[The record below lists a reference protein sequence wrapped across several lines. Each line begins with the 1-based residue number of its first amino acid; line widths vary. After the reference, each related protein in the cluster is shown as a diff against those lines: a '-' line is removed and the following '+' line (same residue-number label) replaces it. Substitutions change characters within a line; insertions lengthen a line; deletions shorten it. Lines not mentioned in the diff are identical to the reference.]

1 MSNQTTT
8 SLPSTTLYFRE
19 GSSDK
24 VYQAAVAPSGAG
36 FVVNFAYGRRGA
48 ALQAGTKTAS
58 PVPLEKAIAVYN
70 KIVAEKTGKGYTP
83 GEDGTPFAGT
93 DLERRNTGRVPQLL
107 NPIDRAEAERL
118 ILDDRYI
125 MEEKHDGERVTIEVA
140 NGDATGANRDGLSR
154 PLPVTVRDAAL
165 GLAGSMVLDG
175 ELVGERFH
183 AFDVLA
189 LDGASIAHKALSDRI
204 QIRDARV
211 PEIGRGPRREIG
223 KHLCRVTTART
234 ADQKRAMLGEIE
246 ARGGEGVVFKLKDAP
261 YAPGRP
267 ASGGAWLKLKFVESA
282 TCRVA
287 ATSRDKRSVAI
298 EMRDGDRWVGVG
310 NVTVPANQGIPAPG
324 SLVEVRYLYAY
335 RGGSLFQP
343 VLVGPRADVGEDAC
357 AIATLKFKPENPA

>member
-1 MSNQTTT
+1 MNNTPA
-8 SLPSTTLYFRE
+8 LPSTTLYFRE

-24 VYQAAVAPSGAG
+24 VYQAAVEASGGG
-36 FVVNFAYGRRGA
+36 FVVNFAFGRRGA
-48 ALQAGTKTAS
+48 ALKAGTKTAA

-93 DLERRNTGRVPQLL
+93 DLERRNTGRATQLL
-107 NPIDRAEAERL
+107 NPVDRAEAERL
-118 ILDDRYI
+118 ILDDRYV
-125 MEEKHDGERVTIEVA
+125 MEEKLDGERVTIEVA
-140 NGDATGANRDGLSR
+140 GGEAAGAQREGLSR

-165 GLAGSMVLDG
+165 ALGPGCVIDG

-183 AFDVLA
+183 AFDVLSVA
-189 LDGASIAHKALSDRI
+189 GAPVAALSLAERI
-204 QIRDARV
+204 EIRDKSI
-211 PEIGRGPRREIG
+211 PRGAG
-223 KHLCRVTTART
+223 HLVAVRTART
-234 ADQKRAMLGEIE
+234 AAEKRALFDEVE
-246 ARGGEGVVFKLKDAP
+246 ARDGEGVVFKRKDAP

-267 ASGGAWLKLKFVESA
+267 ASGGAWLKFKFVESA

-287 ATSRDKRSVAI
+287 SVKEGKRSVAI

-310 NVTVPANQGIPAPG
+310 GVTVPANQEIPAPG

-343 VLVGPRADVGEDAC
+343 VLAGHRTDVGEDAC
-357 AIATLKFKPENPA
+357 EIATLKLKPENPA